1 MDDYYPDNSRH
12 QASYSAESPPEPQN
26 QIGGTFVDNSMKDI
40 PQQASSKRRMLFPF
54 LNKAPKGFLDAV
66 NFGVDSII
74 LPAVNDIARR
84 FLYNFVDYF
93 CDQVF
98 HTNYGYRHTYDPR
111 YPGRGPTDYGRYSRN
126 REGYSYRDPEDSM
139 YYYEGSFRTNRNQHF
154 ALHTVGFLSKEDAWQ
169 CINDM
174 KQEIRLKGTVSV
186 DYFYNY
192 VNKPCPG
199 RQGWRWGWR
208 TLEDAVP
215 VPTNRGFRIQFPE
228 LMPID

>member
-12 QASYSAESPPEPQN
+12 QASYNKTEAPPQS
-26 QIGGTFVDNSMKDI
+26 QMSGVFVDATMTDL
-40 PQQASSKRRMLFPF
+40 PQQQSERRLLFPF
-54 LNKAPKGFLDAV
+54 LKKAPKGLVDAV

-74 LPAVNDIARR
+74 LPAVNDVARR
-84 FLYNFVDYF
+84 FLYSFVDYF

-111 YPGRGPTDYGRYSRN
+111 YPGRPTDYSRYSRERY
-126 REGYSYRDPEDSM
+126 RESYRDPDDSM
-139 YYYEGSFRTNRNQHF
+139 YYYEGSYRTNRNQHF
-154 ALHTVGFLSKEDAWQ
+154 ALHTIGFMTKEAAWK
-169 CINDM
+169 CIKDM
-174 KQEIRLKGTVSV
+174 QQEIRLRGTVSV

-192 VNKPCPG
+192 VGKPCPS